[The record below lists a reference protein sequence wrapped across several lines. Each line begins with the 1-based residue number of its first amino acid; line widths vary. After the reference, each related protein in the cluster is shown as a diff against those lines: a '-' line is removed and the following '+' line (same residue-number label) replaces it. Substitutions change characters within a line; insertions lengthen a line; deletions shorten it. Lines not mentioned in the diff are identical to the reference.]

1 MIAALGGRAAM
12 EGNFEQA
19 RAFFLEGVAHYQGGR
34 YAEAERSFA
43 ASLALVPGR
52 PSTLTNLGAARLKLG
67 RAAEALAVLQ
77 EATAHE
83 PDNAEALGHCGTAL
97 AELGRHGEA
106 LQAFDRALA
115 VDPTRGVAW
124 TLRGSVLR
132 DLGRLD
138 EAAESFRQALAH
150 GADPQLN
157 RYYLA
162 SLQGGAIPPAPP
174 REYVEALFDGYA
186 AQFDEQ
192 LVRLLKYRVP
202 ERLAA
207 RLAGR
212 RFERA
217 LDLGCGTGLCAPL
230 VAPLAAAIDGVDLS
244 YNMLAQARAGGRYAQ
259 LEQADLLD
267 FMQRT
272 ERRYDLVIA
281 ADVFIYVG
289 ALDAVFAAVAR
300 VMPAGGVFCFSVE
313 ESTQD
318 LELRPSL
325 RYAHS
330 EASLRR
336 LAADHGFDWLAL
348 ERGPVREEQRE
359 PIAGLFAW
367 LVRQDA
373 PRH

>member
-1 MIAALGGRAAM
+1 M

-34 YAEAERSFA
+34 YAEAERSFT

-67 RAAEALAVLQ
+67 RAADALAVLQ
-77 EATAHE
+77 EATARE

-97 AELGRHGEA
+97 AELGRHVEA

-115 VDPTRGVAW
+115 VDPARGVAW

-132 DLGRLD
+132 DLGRLED
-138 EAAESFRQALAH
+138 AAESFRHALAR
-150 GADPQLN
+150 GADPELN

-162 SLQGGAIPPAPP
+162 SLQGGDVPPAPP

-186 AQFDEQ
+186 GQFDEQ
-192 LVRLLKYRVP
+192 LVRLLNYRVP

-212 RFERA
+212 QFERA

-230 VAPLAAAIDGVDLS
+230 LAPLAGAIDGVDLS
-244 YNMLAQARAGGRYAQ
+244 HNMLAQARAGGRYEQ
-259 LEQADLLD
+259 LQQGDLLD
-267 FMQRT
+267 FLRQAG
-272 ERRYDLVIA
+272 RRYDLVIA

-289 ALDAVFAAVAR
+289 ALDDVFAAVAG
-300 VMPAGGVFCFSVE
+300 VMPMGGVFCFSVE
-313 ESTQD
+313 ESVQE

-330 EASLRR
+330 EKSLRR

-348 ERGPVREEQRE
+348 ERGPVREEQRQ

-367 LVRQDA
+367 LVRQDT
-373 PRH
+373 PQR